1 MITPLVAEQREEL
14 AELCRRYRVQRLD
27 LFGSAATDQ
36 FDPKHSDLD
45 FLVRFDPAA
54 RVTYVG
60 AFFHLHE
67 SLQALF
73 DQRVDLVIETEFSNP
88 DFREAVEQSRTSL
101 YEAWVPFVS
110 QRHSR
115 NRDAHPAIDC
125 GQDAGRLRG

>member
-36 FDPKHSDLD
+36 FDPKRSDLD
-45 FLVRFDPAA
+45 FLVRFDPDA

-60 AFFHLHE
+60 AFSHLHE
-67 SLQALF
+67 GLQALF
-73 DQRVDLVIETEFSNP
+73 DQRIDLVIETEFSNP

-101 YEAWVPFVS
+101 YEA
-110 QRHSR
+110 
-115 NRDAHPAIDC
+115 
-125 GQDAGRLRG
+125 